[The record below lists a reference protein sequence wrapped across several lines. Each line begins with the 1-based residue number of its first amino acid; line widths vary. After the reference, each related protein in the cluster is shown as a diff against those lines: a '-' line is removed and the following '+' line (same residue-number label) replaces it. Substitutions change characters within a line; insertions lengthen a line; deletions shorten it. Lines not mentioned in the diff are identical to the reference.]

1 MGQYCGYSTIVL
13 FKLPSLE
20 SESDIFLICILLIV
34 TLTKEESESDIKLPH
49 SARVSDGAVL

>member
-34 TLTKEESESDIKLPH
+34 TLIDLESESDI
-49 SARVSDGAVL
+49 